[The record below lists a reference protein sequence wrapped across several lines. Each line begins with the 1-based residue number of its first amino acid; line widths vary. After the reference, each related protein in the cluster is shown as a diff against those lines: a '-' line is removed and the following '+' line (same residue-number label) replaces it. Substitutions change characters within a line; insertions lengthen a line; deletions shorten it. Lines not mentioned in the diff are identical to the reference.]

1 MNIILIKAFNKKPW
15 RSPETYQIIESALK
29 NKYKSV
35 AVIIAENKMQLKSEL
50 SIYSGKS
57 DVFIFN
63 IAEYIEESDNS
74 FIPDTL
80 EELSLPH
87 LGSSCE
93 TIRTGLNKAKA
104 KKIFREFNIL
114 TPDFFLVEENTPDIL
129 LPARK
134 IGYPLFVKPNFG
146 GGHIGVESD
155 SIVHNDEQLIKIL
168 KKGLQLYNEPMLVE
182 KYVTEDNMREF
193 SVGII
198 GNENKILLPIE
209 IDYQNMQ
216 VETRILS
223 GTAAQNDLEK
233 VKLLK
238 GDEKLKQNICNMAI
252 QAYNA
257 INCKDYCRVDI
268 RLNNTGLYLLEINI
282 MPGLGPVSFL
292 PFAAKEI
299 VNLDYPSLIE
309 LLVKESMN
317 RYKLN
322 PGLRQANL

>member
-104 KKIFREFNIL
+104 KKIFRDVEYYEDPYDTVKDADALIIVTEWNEFRNL
-114 TPDFFLVEENTPDIL
+114 D
-129 LPARK
+129 
-134 IGYPLFVKPNFG
+134 
-146 GGHIGVESD
+146 
-155 SIVHNDEQLIKIL
+155 L
-168 KKGLQLYNEPMLVE
+168 KKIKELMKQPNIIDGRNIYEPEEMKKLGFN
-182 KYVTEDNMREF
+182 YI
-193 SVGII
+193 GI
-198 GNENKILLPIE
+198 G
-209 IDYQNMQ
+209 
-216 VETRILS
+216 R
-223 GTAAQNDLEK
+223 
-233 VKLLK
+233 
-238 GDEKLKQNICNMAI
+238 
-252 QAYNA
+252 
-257 INCKDYCRVDI
+257 
-268 RLNNTGLYLLEINI
+268 
-282 MPGLGPVSFL
+282 
-292 PFAAKEI
+292 
-299 VNLDYPSLIE
+299 
-309 LLVKESMN
+309 
-317 RYKLN
+317 
-322 PGLRQANL
+322 